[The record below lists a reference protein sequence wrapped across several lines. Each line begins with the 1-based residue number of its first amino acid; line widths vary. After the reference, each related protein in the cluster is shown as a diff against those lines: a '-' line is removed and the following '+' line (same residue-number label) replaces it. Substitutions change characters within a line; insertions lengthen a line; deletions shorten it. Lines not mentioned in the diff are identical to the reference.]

1 MRRKINKQKVRNR
14 KRVKVPGEER
24 NFCMTKP
31 NIINN
36 PIGCKLLTSILL
48 HKNLPNHR
56 KVKAATEKNILLNGW
71 HSPYQCLKNL
81 LSQYPDALN
90 TVAIMQDRNIT
101 YKELWDE
108 AEALA
113 NYLHFELSARKGE
126 NVSLCAASSIEGLVA
141 FFALNR
147 LGLVN
152 ARIFNGS
159 QADKM
164 KYNLNNFNSRIVMTD
179 QNNLPVL
186 SEIME
191 DTKVQEVIVLSDCE
205 DAIRREFEKKHPQ
218 IRLVSYPQIQE
229 KGKDYPKSFE
239 EMISSEDLAS
249 ILYTSGS
256 SGEPKPISI
265 PNRVY
270 TNMVEVVCKTT
281 NIVKCDGER
290 VIGVVSH
297 EYPYAAINC
306 TVMILLMGK
315 TLIMPKHRP
324 DNRIDFDELMEAKPN
339 RIQAIPNFYKLLEQA
354 MQNGIMKGKDFSSLN
369 SVISGGE
376 RYLNHEKQELLS
388 FLAGCHAKPL
398 LIDGFGFGELGSA
411 TALKFGM
418 HDYFLLMNG
427 MEAKAIHPETGADL
441 PLDEEGIMCFTGPTI
456 AAGYYNNAEATKK
469 SFVKDA
475 HNKLWFI
482 SDTYGSVH
490 GRKKRLVKLGG
501 RIREYFITGDGAGN
515 FVKVYAGTVEDV
527 IMSCPYVSDCIVV
540 PSDAGATP
548 SPVAYIAIQEGGEMS
563 KEQIIEDLKKRCRS
577 LEKFAQPTRY
587 EAEEVIV
594 RTKAGKKDY
603 GYYKGMN

>member
-1 MRRKINKQKVRNR
+1 
-14 KRVKVPGEER
+14 
-24 NFCMTKP
+24 MTKP
-31 NIINN
+31 NIINS
-36 PIGCKLLTSILL
+36 PIGCKLLTSVLL

-56 KVKAATEKNILLNGW
+56 KVKAATEKGILLNGC
-71 HSPYQCLKNL
+71 HSPYQYLKRL
-81 LSQYPDALN
+81 LAEHPKVLD

-101 YKELWDE
+101 YRELWDE
-108 AEALA
+108 SEAFA
-113 NYLHFELSARKGE
+113 DYLHFELSARKGE

-152 ARIFNGS
+152 ARVFNGS

-164 KYNLNNFNSRIVMTD
+164 KYNINNFASRIVMTD
-179 QNNLPVL
+179 KNNLAVL
-186 SEIME
+186 SQIIE
-191 DTKVQEVIVLSDCE
+191 DTKVEVVIMMSDCE
-205 DAIRREFEKKHPQ
+205 DSLWNEFVEKHPQ
-218 IRLVSYPQIQE
+218 ICLVSYRQVIE
-229 KGKDYPKSFE
+229 KGKSYKESFE
-239 EMISSEDLAS
+239 EEVSAEDLAS

-270 TNMVEVVCKTT
+270 TNMVDVVCKTT

-315 TLIMPKHRP
+315 TLIMPKHRA
-324 DNRIDFDELMEAKPN
+324 DNGIDFDELMEAKPN
-339 RIQAIPNFYKLLEQA
+339 RIQAIPNFYKLWEQA
-354 MQNGIMKGKDFSSLN
+354 KQNGTMKCNDFSSLN

-376 RYLNHEKQELLS
+376 RYLNNEKQELLS
-388 FLAGCHAKPL
+388 FLASNNSKPL

-427 MEAKAIHPETGADL
+427 IEAKAVNHETREDL
-441 PLDEEGIMCFTGPTI
+441 PLDSEGILCFTGPTI
-456 AAGYYNNAEATKK
+456 AEGYYNNAEATEK
-469 SFVKDA
+469 SFVKDV
-475 HNKLWFI
+475 NGKKWFV
-482 SDTYGSVH
+482 SDTYGLVH
-490 GRKKRLVKLGG
+490 GRRRRLVKLGG

-540 PSDAGATP
+540 PSDSSATP
-548 SPVAYIAIQEGGEMS
+548 SSVAYVALNEGGAMN
-563 KEQIIEDLKKRCRS
+563 KEQIIEMLKEKCQS
-577 LEKFAQPTRY
+577 LEKFAQPIRY
-587 EAEEVIV
+587 EVENVIA

-603 GYYKGMN
+603 GHYKKLSGL

>member
-1 MRRKINKQKVRNR
+1 MKKS
-14 KRVKVPGEER
+14 
-24 NFCMTKP
+24 
-31 NIINN
+31 NIINT
-36 PIGCKLLTSILL
+36 PLGCKLLTSLLL

-56 KVKAATEKNILLNGW
+56 KVKEATERGILLNGCN
-71 HSPYQCLKNL
+71 SPYQYLKRL
-81 LSQYPDALN
+81 LVEHPEALD

-101 YKELWDE
+101 YRELWDE
-108 AEALA
+108 SEALA

-126 NVSLCAASSIEGLVA
+126 NVSLCAASSVEGLVA

-152 ARIFNGS
+152 ARVFNRS

-164 KYNLNNFNSRIVMTD
+164 KYNINNFASRIVLTD
-179 QNNLPVL
+179 KNNLAVL
-186 SEIME
+186 SEIIE
-191 DTKVQEVIVLSDCE
+191 DTKVEAVIVMSNCE
-205 DAIRREFEKKHPQ
+205 DFLWEEFEAKHPQ
-218 IRLVSYPQIQE
+218 IRLVSYQQVQE
-229 KGKDYPKSFE
+229 KGKSYKESFE
-239 EMISSEDLAS
+239 ETVSAEDLAS

-270 TNMVEVVCKTT
+270 TNMVDVVCKTT

-324 DNRIDFDELMEAKPN
+324 DNSIDFDELMGAKPN
-339 RIQAIPNFYKLLEQA
+339 RIQAIPNFYKLWEQA
-354 MQNGIMKGKDFSSLN
+354 KQNGTMKCDDFSSLN

-376 RYLNHEKQELLS
+376 RYLNNEKQELLS
-388 FLAGCHAKPL
+388 FLASCNAKPL

-427 MEAKAIHPETGADL
+427 IEAKSIHPETGADL
-441 PLDEEGIMCFTGPTI
+441 ALDEEGILCFTGPTI
-456 AAGYYNNAEATKK
+456 AAGYYNNAEATEK

-475 HNKLWFI
+475 NGKKWFI
-482 SDTYGSVH
+482 SDTYGLVH
-490 GRKKRLVKLGG
+490 GKKRRLIKLGG

-515 FVKVYAGTVEDV
+515 FVKVYAGAVEDV

-540 PSDAGATP
+540 PSDTSATP
-548 SPVAYIAIQEGGEMS
+548 SPVAYIAINEDGGMS
-563 KEQIIEDLKKRCRS
+563 KEQIIETLKEKCQS

-587 EAEEVIV
+587 EVEEVIV
-594 RTKAGKKDY
+594 RTNAGKKDY
-603 GYYKGMN
+603 GYYKMMSGF

>member
-1 MRRKINKQKVRNR
+1 
-14 KRVKVPGEER
+14 
-24 NFCMTKP
+24 MTKI
-31 NIINN
+31 NIINTSL
-36 PIGCKLLTSILL
+36 GCKLLTSVLL

-56 KVKAATEKNILLNGW
+56 KVKEATEKGILLNGC
-71 HSPYQCLKNL
+71 HSPYQYLKRL
-81 LSQYPDALN
+81 LAERPETMN

-101 YKELWDE
+101 YRELWDE
-108 AEALA
+108 SEALA

-152 ARIFNGS
+152 ARVFNGS

-164 KYNLNNFNSRIVMTD
+164 KYNINNFSSRIVMTD
-179 QNNLPVL
+179 KNNLAVL
-186 SEIME
+186 SQIIE
-191 DTKVQEVIVLSDCE
+191 DTKVEAVIMMSECE
-205 DAIRREFEKKHPQ
+205 NSLWNEFTAKHPQ
-218 IRLVSYPQIQE
+218 ICLVSYQQMLE
-229 KGKDYPKSFE
+229 KGKSYEESFE
-239 EMISSEDLAS
+239 EEVFSEELAS

-270 TNMVEVVCKTT
+270 TNMVDVVCKTT

-315 TLIMPKHRP
+315 TLIMPKHRA
-324 DNRIDFDELMEAKPN
+324 DNSIDFDELMAAKPN
-339 RIQAIPNFYKLLEQA
+339 RIQAIPNFYKLWQQA
-354 MQNGIMKGKDFSSLN
+354 KQNGTMKCDDFSSLN

-376 RYLNHEKQELLS
+376 RYLNNEKQELLT
-388 FLAGCHAKPL
+388 FLADYNAKPL

-427 MEAKAIHPETGADL
+427 IEAKSIHPETGADL
-441 PLDEEGIMCFTGPTI
+441 PLDEEGILCFTGPTI
-456 AAGYYNNAEATKK
+456 TAGYYNNAEATEK

-475 HNKLWFI
+475 SGKRWFI
-482 SDTYGSVH
+482 SDTYGEVH
-490 GRKKRLVKLGG
+490 GRKKRLIKLGG

-527 IMSCPYVSDCIVV
+527 IMSCLYVSDCIVV
-540 PSDAGATP
+540 PSDTSATP
-548 SPVAYIAIQEGGEMS
+548 SPVAYIAINEDAEMG
-563 KEQIIEDLKKRCRS
+563 KEQIIEDLKEKCRS

-587 EAEEVIV
+587 EVEKVIA
-594 RTKAGKKDY
+594 RTNAGKKDY
-603 GYYKGMN
+603 GYYKGMNGF

>member
-1 MRRKINKQKVRNR
+1 
-14 KRVKVPGEER
+14 
-24 NFCMTKP
+24 MTNP
-31 NIINN
+31 NIINS
-36 PIGCKLLTSILL
+36 PIGCKLLTSVLL

-56 KVKAATEKNILLNGW
+56 KLKSATEKGILLNGC
-71 HSPYQCLKNL
+71 HSPYQYLKRL
-81 LSQYPDALN
+81 LAEQPKAMN
-90 TVAIMQDRNIT
+90 TVAIMQDRDIT
-101 YKELWDE
+101 YNELWDE

-141 FFALNR
+141 FFALSR

-152 ARIFNGS
+152 ARVFNGS

-164 KYNLNNFNSRIVMTD
+164 KYNINNFASRIVLTD
-179 QNNLPVL
+179 KNNLAVL
-186 SEIME
+186 SEIIE
-191 DTKVQEVIVLSDCE
+191 DTKVEAVIVMSDCE
-205 DAIRREFEKKHPQ
+205 DFLWKEFEAKHPQ
-218 IRLVSYPQIQE
+218 IRLVSYQQVME
-229 KGKDYPKSFE
+229 KGKGYKESFE
-239 EMISSEDLAS
+239 ETVSSEDLAS

-270 TNMVEVVCKTT
+270 TNMVDVVCKTT

-315 TLIMPKHRP
+315 TLIMPKHRH
-324 DNRIDFDELMEAKPN
+324 DNSIDFDELMEAKPN
-339 RIQAIPNFYKLLEQA
+339 RIQAIPNFYKLWEQA
-354 MQNGIMKGKDFSSLN
+354 KQNGTMKCNDFSSLN

-376 RYLNHEKQELLS
+376 RYLNNEKQELLS
-388 FLAGCHAKPL
+388 FLASCNAKPL

-427 MEAKAIHPETGADL
+427 IEAKSIHPETGTDL
-441 PLDEEGIMCFTGPTI
+441 PLDEEGILCFTGPTI
-456 AAGYYNNAEATKK
+456 AAGYYNNPEATEK
-469 SFVKDA
+469 SFVKDE
-475 HNKLWFI
+475 NGKRWFI
-482 SDTYGSVH
+482 SDTYGLVH

-540 PSDAGATP
+540 PSDTSATP
-548 SPVAYIAIQEGGEMS
+548 SPVAYIAINEDSETS
-563 KEQIIEDLKKRCRS
+563 KEQIIEALKEKCRS

-587 EAEEVIV
+587 EEEKVIA
-594 RTKAGKKDY
+594 RTNAGKKDY
-603 GYYKGMN
+603 GYYKKRNGF

>member
-1 MRRKINKQKVRNR
+1 MSMEITNNYSNYSASYTSTV
-14 KRVKVPGEER
+14 
-24 NFCMTKP
+24 
-31 NIINN
+31 NIINT
-36 PIGCKLLTSILL
+36 PFGCKLLTSMLL

-56 KVKAATEKNILLNGW
+56 KVKAATEKGTLLNGC
-71 HSPYQCLKNL
+71 HSPYEYLKRL
-81 LSQYPDALN
+81 LTEHPEAMD
-90 TVAIMQDRNIT
+90 TVAIMQDRNLT
-101 YKELWDE
+101 YRELRDE
-108 AEALA
+108 SEALA
-113 NYLHFELSARKGE
+113 NYLHFELFARKGE

-147 LGLVN
+147 IGLVN
-152 ARIFNGS
+152 ARVFNGS

-164 KYNLNNFNSRIVMTD
+164 RYNINNFASRIVMTD
-179 QNNLPVL
+179 KNNLMVL
-186 SEIME
+186 SEIIN
-191 DTKVQEVIVLSDCE
+191 DTKVEAVIVMSDCE
-205 DAIRREFEKKHPQ
+205 DSLWNEFEAKHPQ
-218 IRLVSYPQIQE
+218 IRLVSYQQVLE
-229 KGKDYPKSFE
+229 KGKSYKESFE
-239 EMISSEDLAS
+239 EAVSSEDLAS

-270 TNMVEVVCKTT
+270 TNMVDVVCKTT

-315 TLIMPKHRP
+315 TLIMPKHRA
-324 DNRIDFDELMEAKPN
+324 DNSIDFDELMEAKPN
-339 RIQAIPNFYKLLEQA
+339 RIQAIPNFYKLWEQA
-354 MQNGIMKGKDFSSLN
+354 KQNGTMKCNDFSSLN

-376 RYLNHEKQELLS
+376 RYLNNEKQELLS
-388 FLAGCHAKPL
+388 FLASCNAKPL

-427 MEAKAIHPETGADL
+427 IEAKSIHPETGADL
-441 PLDEEGIMCFTGPTI
+441 PLDEEGILCFTGPTI
-456 AAGYYNNAEATKK
+456 AAGYYNNAEATEK

-475 HNKLWFI
+475 NGKRWFI
-482 SDTYGSVH
+482 SDTYGLVH
-490 GRKKRLVKLGG
+490 GKKKRLIKLGG

-540 PSDAGATP
+540 PSDTSATP
-548 SPVAYIAIQEGGEMS
+548 SPVAYIAINEGGEMS
-563 KEQIIEDLKKRCRS
+563 KEQIIESLKEKCHS

-587 EAEEVIV
+587 EVEEVIA
-594 RTKAGKKDY
+594 RTNAGKKDY
-603 GYYKGMN
+603 GYYKRMSGF

>member
-1 MRRKINKQKVRNR
+1 MKKINS
-14 KRVKVPGEER
+14 
-24 NFCMTKP
+24 
-31 NIINN
+31 INT

-48 HKNLPNHR
+48 NKNLPNHR
-56 KVKAATEKNILLNGW
+56 KVKAATEKGILLNGC
-71 HSPYQCLKNL
+71 HSPYQYLKRL
-81 LSQYPDALN
+81 LAEHPEAME

-101 YKELWDE
+101 YRELWDE

-152 ARIFNGS
+152 ARVFNGS

-164 KYNLNNFNSRIVMTD
+164 KYNINNFASRVVMTD
-179 QNNLPVL
+179 KNNLAVL
-186 SEIME
+186 SEIIE
-191 DTKVQEVIVLSDCE
+191 DTKVEAVIVMSDCE
-205 DAIRREFEKKHPQ
+205 DSLWNEFETKHPQ
-218 IRLVSYPQIQE
+218 IRLVSYQQVLE
-229 KGKDYPKSFE
+229 KGKSYKESFE
-239 EMISSEDLAS
+239 ETVSSEDLAS

-270 TNMVEVVCKTT
+270 TNMVDVVCKTT

-315 TLIMPKHRP
+315 TLIMPKHRA
-324 DNRIDFDELMEAKPN
+324 DNSIDFDELMEAKPN
-339 RIQAIPNFYKLLEQA
+339 RIQAIPNFYKLWEQA
-354 MQNGIMKGKDFSSLN
+354 KQNGTMKCNDFSSLN

-376 RYLNHEKQELLS
+376 RYLNNEKQELLS
-388 FLAGCHAKPL
+388 FLASCNAKPL

-427 MEAKAIHPETGADL
+427 IEAKSIHPETGADL
-441 PLDEEGIMCFTGPTI
+441 PLDEEGILCFTGPTI
-456 AAGYYNNAEATKK
+456 AAGYYNNAEATEK

-475 HNKLWFI
+475 NGKRWFI
-482 SDTYGSVH
+482 SDTYGLVH
-490 GRKKRLVKLGG
+490 GKKKRLIKLGG

-540 PSDAGATP
+540 PSDTSATP
-548 SPVAYIAIQEGGEMS
+548 SPVAYIVVKEGTAVN
-563 KEQIIEDLKKRCRS
+563 KEQIIEELKEKCLR
-577 LEKFAQPTRY
+577 LEKFAQPTQY
-587 EAEEVIV
+587 EFEPSIV

-603 GYYKGMN
+603 GYYKKLRGF

>member
-1 MRRKINKQKVRNR
+1 
-14 KRVKVPGEER
+14 
-24 NFCMTKP
+24 MTKI
-31 NIINN
+31 NIINTSL
-36 PIGCKLLTSILL
+36 GCKLLTSVLL

-56 KVKAATEKNILLNGW
+56 KVKEATEKGILLNGC
-71 HSPYQCLKNL
+71 HSPYQYLKRL
-81 LSQYPDALN
+81 LAERPETMN

-101 YKELWDE
+101 YRELWDE
-108 AEALA
+108 SETLA
-113 NYLHFELSARKGE
+113 NYLHFELSVQKGE
-126 NVSLCAASSIEGLVA
+126 NISLCAASSIEGLVA

-152 ARIFNGS
+152 ARVFNGS

-164 KYNLNNFNSRIVMTD
+164 RYNINNFASRIVMMD
-179 QNNLPVL
+179 KNNLAVL
-186 SEIME
+186 SEIIE
-191 DTKVQEVIVLSDCE
+191 DTNVETVIMMSDCE
-205 DAIRREFEKKHPQ
+205 DYLWNEFETKHPQ
-218 IRLVSYPQIQE
+218 ICLVSYQQVQE
-229 KGKDYPKSFE
+229 KGKNYKESFE
-239 EMISSEDLAS
+239 EMVSSEDLAS

-270 TNMVEVVCKTT
+270 TNMVDVVCKTT

-315 TLIMPKHRP
+315 TLIMPKHRA
-324 DNRIDFDELMEAKPN
+324 DNSIDFDELMEAKPN
-339 RIQAIPNFYKLLEQA
+339 RIQAIPNFYKLWEQA
-354 MQNGIMKGKDFSSLN
+354 KQNGTMKCTDFSSLN

-376 RYLNHEKQELLS
+376 RYLNNEKQELLS
-388 FLAGCHAKPL
+388 FLASCNAKPL

-427 MEAKAIHPETGADL
+427 IEAKSIHPETGADL
-441 PLDEEGIMCFTGPTI
+441 PLDEEGILCFTGPTI
-456 AAGYYNNAEATKK
+456 TAGYYNNVEATEQ
-469 SFVKDA
+469 SFVKDE
-475 HNKLWFI
+475 NGKRWFI
-482 SDTYGSVH
+482 SDTYGLVH
-490 GRKKRLVKLGG
+490 GKKKRLIKLGG

-527 IMSCPYVSDCIVV
+527 IMSCSCVSDCIVV
-540 PSDAGATP
+540 PSDTSATP
-548 SPVAYIAIQEGGEMS
+548 SPVAYIAINGDVEMS
-563 KEQIIEDLKKRCRS
+563 KEQIVEALKEKCQS

-587 EAEEVIV
+587 EVEKVIV
-594 RTKAGKKDY
+594 RTNAGKKDY
-603 GYYKGMN
+603 GHYKGMNGF